1 MDAYKYLLQSAYLD
15 KSIYTGNHVWLHYKG
30 GVYVE
35 IGPINKD
42 ISEKPLVKREVVATM
57 DVEMFKVLMRLDT
70 VLAYGKPEK
79 HPLEFGDIVI
89 VYDGDLTAD
98 GIALGTTKESK
109 RSMCE
114 CGCRCRCEGECT
126 ENEVYSEEWHSIL
139 SDDELTETAMKLSY
153 TMKQN

>member
-1 MDAYKYLLQSAYLD
+1 METYKYQLQASYLD
-15 KSIYTGNHVWLHYKG
+15 KTIYAGHHVWLHYKG

-35 IGPINKD
+35 LGSINKD
-42 ISEKPLVKREVVATM
+42 ISERPLVNPEKAPILT
-57 DVEMFKVLMRLDT
+57 VELFKVLMRLDT
-70 VLAYGKPEK
+70 VPAYGKPEK

-114 CGCRCRCEGECT
+114 CGCEGECK
-126 ENEVYSEEWHSIL
+126 ENEAYSEEWHSIL

-153 TMKQN
+153 IMKQN